1 MAFLVLEIDIPAQG
15 IAQLN
20 ASCQRPTKPH
30 DAVNACRNLLEA
42 ICAGAIDASVQV
54 TSRNVTASVS
64 TSGSGSQQELYNLK

>member
-1 MAFLVLEIDIPAQG
+1 MAFLVLEIEVPGQG
-15 IAQLN
+15 INQLN

-54 TSRNVTASVS
+54 TSRDTTASVS
-64 TSGSGSQQELYNLK
+64 TSGSGSQQESYNLR